1 MRDPY
6 ECLAVPPT
14 ATADDIG
21 KSFRRLAKKLHP
33 DANNDPNAAAQFA
46 ELTAAHEILGNEK
59 RRLDFDSGE
68 IDAEG
73 KPRRPNTRHGV
84 LLTTISVLLVAATSA
99 LLVRYLTP
107 QREIEAIDGNQVGT
121 LSELQ
126 LVAQQNNAFVAD
138 GAIPLGIRVSG
149 EAVGL
154 AVEIRGLP
162 TGTTLSSGR
171 PLGSDGWRILAAD
184 IGKAMIHPPPGS
196 SGTIDVAVEL
206 RLADDNVIDRGSY
219 RLKWTTAV
227 APVRTTADPVSRA
240 TKGAAT
246 PAPTGRNGRHDAAKP
261 EVDHDQIELLVARSQ
276 QLVSEGDVGA
286 ARTLLQRAAEAG
298 DARAALALGSTYDPI
313 MLAIL
318 HARGVTADAFLA
330 RYWYRKASGFG
341 SQEAQQRFD
350 LLAPR

>member
-33 DANNDPNAAAQFA
+33 DANNNDPSKTAQFA

-73 KPRRPNTRHGV
+73 KPRRPNMRHGV
-84 LLTTISVLLVAATSA
+84 LLTTFAMLLVAATTV

-107 QREIEAIDGNQVGT
+107 QRDAIGGNQDGT

-126 LVAQQNNAFVAD
+126 LIAQQNNAFAAD
-138 GAIPLGIRVSG
+138 GATPLGIRVSG

-219 RLKWTTAV
+219 RLEWIQPLRLSGQSLPV
-227 APVRTTADPVSRA
+227 DWSHAPPRARRPRRQPVGMGS
-240 TKGAAT
+240 AT
-246 PAPTGRNGRHDAAKP
+246 PQSRKLIMTRSNFLSHAASNLCPRAMLGRRERCCSERPKPVMRAPRLH
-261 EVDHDQIELLVARSQ
+261 LARPMIQSCWPYF
-276 QLVSEGDVGA
+276 
-286 ARTLLQRAAEAG
+286 TRAA
-298 DARAALALGSTYDPI
+298 
-313 MLAIL
+313 
-318 HARGVTADAFLA
+318 
-330 RYWYRKASGFG
+330 
-341 SQEAQQRFD
+341 
-350 LLAPR
+350 